1 MHPDDTC
8 IIRLVDD
15 DADLL
20 EALGFMLRSEGWET
34 RSYPTAKTFLESDN
48 VDDPGCVILDYAMPE
63 IDGLQLQEQ
72 LVKRDYPH
80 PILFLTAHAD
90 VDMAIRAF
98 KRGADDLLRKPID
111 AQELLAA
118 VANAVEKDR
127 HVDHEKAEREKLLY
141 ETLTGRER
149 QVLEL
154 VLLGL
159 MNCQV
164 AERLGLSERT
174 VEVHRAN
181 GYRKL
186 GVRTIAELGRL
197 RARISSQSK

>member
-34 RSYPTAKTFLESDN
+34 RSYPTAKTFLESAN

-72 LVKRDYPH
+72 LVKRNYPH

>member
-72 LVKRDYPH
+72 LGKRNYPH

-127 HVDHEKAEREKLLY
+127 HVDLEKAEREKQLY
-141 ETLTGRER
+141 ASLTGRER

>member
-15 DADLL
+15 AADLL

-72 LVKRDYPH
+72 LVKRNYPH

>member
-72 LVKRDYPH
+72 LVKRNYPH

>member
-1 MHPDDTC
+1 MHPDDAC

-72 LVKRDYPH
+72 LVKRNYPH